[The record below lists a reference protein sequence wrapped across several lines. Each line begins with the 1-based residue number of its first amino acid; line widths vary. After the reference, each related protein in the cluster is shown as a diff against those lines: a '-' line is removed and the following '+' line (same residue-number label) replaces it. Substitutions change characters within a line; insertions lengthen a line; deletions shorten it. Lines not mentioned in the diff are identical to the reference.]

1 MDNSNPTASA
11 HQPTVSTNGPM
22 PVGTP
27 EDRKPF
33 SRRKFIQAAGASAL
47 LPLAART
54 LHGAKSL
61 RDVNFGS
68 SSNGSIKLW
77 ASTFGTG
84 QENTIAA
91 GLSKNWSY
99 NGYGAAYSQIPG
111 DFYEVVESALA
122 ANKGPA
128 VADGWAY
135 VGFQYADEGAIYY
148 CDDIVDV
155 YKKNGV
161 YDDYLLDGAYF
172 TALRN
177 KNGQVGIPWGVDTRV
192 FWYNEPLLKKAD
204 VAPPTNWTE
213 YLAACKALKKIG
225 VYGFVTSALATN
237 SAYGTHQIAYW
248 MYNNGGGIYN
258 KSGQVDIMSERN
270 VEAMEF
276 LHQLVV
282 DGYVD
287 PGSIGYT
294 DTQVY
299 TELKQGRTAMSL
311 VNATL
316 PQETGTSFTSGPF
329 KVMTP
334 LAGPHGDKGTLQ
346 YLKNMQMYK
355 NNPNVEATMQLL
367 MWYNE
372 QYAGKNGFFAKNVT
386 ASVPIRKSVIA
397 LPQIQ
402 SNPAMVK
409 IVNEWVP
416 IAHAEGWLD
425 PHEFSGL
432 AVVDNSPEM
441 IKFAEAMLEPS
452 TNVQSAMKTFAAWAE
467 PYGVSYKA

>member
-1 MDNSNPTASA
+1 MDNSDTTGTAHKATAS
-11 HQPTVSTNGPM
+11 TSGM
-22 PVGTP
+22 PAGTP
-27 EDRKPF
+27 GDRKPF
-33 SRRKFIQAAGASAL
+33 SRRKFLQAAGASAL
-47 LPLAART
+47 VPLATRS
-54 LHGAKSL
+54 LIGSKSL
-61 RDVNFGS
+61 RDVNFAS
-68 SSNGSIKLW
+68 SSKGAIKLW
-77 ASTFGTG
+77 ANTFGTG

-91 GLSKNWSY
+91 SLSKKWNY
-99 NGYGAAYSQIPG
+99 NGYTASYSEIPG
-111 DFYEVVESALA
+111 DFYEVIESALA

-135 VGFQYADEGAIYY
+135 VGFQYADEDAIYY
-148 CDDIVDV
+148 CDDIVDI

-177 KNGQVGIPWGVDTRV
+177 KNGQVGIPWGVDTRI
-192 FWYNEPLLKKAD
+192 FWYNEPLLNKAG
-204 VAPPTNWTE
+204 VAPPTDWTS
-213 YLAACKALKKIG
+213 YLAVCKALKKIG

-237 SAYGTHQIAYW
+237 SAYGTHQLAYW
-248 MYNNGGGIYN
+248 MYNNGGGLYN
-258 KSGQVDIMSERN
+258 TKGEIDIMSPRN
-270 VEAMEF
+270 IEAMEF

-294 DTQVY
+294 DTDVY
-299 TELKQGRTAMSL
+299 TELKSGRTAMAL

-334 LAGPHGDKGTLQ
+334 IAGPHGNKGTLQ

-355 NNPNVEATMQLL
+355 NNPNVEATQQLL

-372 QYAGKNGFFAKNVT
+372 QYAGPNGFFAKNVT

-397 LPQIQ
+397 LPVIQ

-425 PHEFSGL
+425 PQEFSGL

-441 IKFAEAMLEPS
+441 IKWAEAMLEPS
-452 TNVQSAMKTFAAWAE
+452 TNVQSVMKTFQSWAE
-467 PYGVSYKA
+467 PYSATYKA

>member
-1 MDNSNPTASA
+1 MDNSDTTGAAHQTTAS
-11 HQPTVSTNGPM
+11 SSGM
-22 PVGTP
+22 PAGTP
-27 EDRKPF
+27 GDRKPF
-33 SRRKFIQAAGASAL
+33 SRRKFLQAAGASAL
-47 LPLAART
+47 VPLATRS
-54 LHGAKSL
+54 LIGSKSL
-61 RDVNFGS
+61 RDVNFAS
-68 SSNGSIKLW
+68 SSKGSIKLW

-91 GLSKNWSY
+91 SLSKNWNY
-99 NGYGAAYSQIPG
+99 NGYGASYSQIPG
-111 DFYEVVESALA
+111 DFYEVIESALA

-148 CDDIVDV
+148 CDNIVDT

-192 FWYNEPLLKKAD
+192 FWYNEPLLHKAG
-204 VAPPTNWTE
+204 VAPPTDWTS
-213 YLAACKALKKIG
+213 YLAVCKALKKIG

-237 SAYGTHQIAYW
+237 SAYGTHQLAYW
-248 MYNNGGGIYN
+248 MYNNGGGLYN
-258 KSGQVDIMSERN
+258 TKGEIDIMSPRN
-270 VEAMEF
+270 IEAMEF

-294 DTQVY
+294 DTDVY
-299 TELKQGRTAMSL
+299 TELKSGRAAMAL

-316 PQETGTSFTSGPF
+316 PQETGTSFTTGPF

-355 NNPNVEATMQLL
+355 NNPNVEATEQLL

-372 QYAGKNGFFAKNVT
+372 QYAAPNGFFAKNVT

-397 LPQIQ
+397 LPVIQ

-409 IVNEWVP
+409 IVKEWVP

-441 IKFAEAMLEPS
+441 IKWAEAMLEPS
-452 TNVQSAMKTFAAWAE
+452 TNVQSVMKTFQSWAE
-467 PYGVSYKA
+467 PYSATYKA

>member
-1 MDNSNPTASA
+1 L
-11 HQPTVSTNGPM
+11 V
-22 PVGTP
+22 
-27 EDRKPF
+27 
-33 SRRKFIQAAGASAL
+33 
-47 LPLAART
+47 
-54 LHGAKSL
+54 GAKSL
-61 RDVNFGS
+61 RDVRFAS
-68 SSNGSIKLW
+68 SSKGAIKLW
-77 ASTFGTG
+77 TGISNQVSAGTAAS
-84 QENTIAA
+84 A
-91 GLSKNWSY
+91 KKWSY
-99 NGYGAAYSQIPG
+99 NGYTANVSNITG

-122 ANKGPA
+122 ANTGPA

-135 VGFQYADEGAIYY
+135 VGFQYANQGAIHY
-148 CDDIVDV
+148 CDNIVDI

-161 YDDYLLDGAYF
+161 YNDYLLNGAYF
-172 TALRN
+172 TALQN

-192 FWYNEPLLKKAD
+192 FWYNQTLLKKAN

-248 MYNNGGGIYN
+248 MINNGGGLYN
-258 KSGQVDIMSERN
+258 KAGAVDIMSSRN

-294 DTQVY
+294 DSDVY
-299 TELKQGRTAMSL
+299 TELKAGRVAMAMA
-311 VNATL
+311 NASI
-316 PQETGTSFTSGPF
+316 PQETGTSATTGPF

-334 LAGPHGDKGTLQ
+334 IKGPHGDTGTLQ

-355 NNPNVEATMQLL
+355 NNPNVAATEQLL

-372 QYAGKNGFFAKNVT
+372 LYAGPHGFFAQNVT
-386 ASVPIRKSVIA
+386 NSVPIRKSVIA
-397 LPQIQ
+397 LPIIQ
-402 SNPAMVK
+402 NNPAMVK

-432 AVVDNSPEM
+432 AVVDNAPEM
-441 IKFAEAMLEPS
+441 IKFAESMLEPS
-452 TNVQSAMKTFAAWAE
+452 TNVNSAMKTFQAWAE
-467 PYGVSYKA
+467 PYSATYKV